1 MRIGTSKIMNNID
14 KFCIETLGIS
24 GIVLMENAALKMVSS
39 IDKDYDNVLVVCG
52 TGNNGGDGMA
62 CARHFK
68 AEGKEVKVFYVGNI
82 EKMSHDCKINY
93 NILINMGVN
102 VTKIN
107 SEEDT
112 KELITCI
119 KEADVVVDAVFGTGL
134 NREVKGI
141 YSKVIS
147 CINEESKYIAAVD
160 VPSGMNGD
168 TGAIMGN
175 CVRANKTISFEM
187 YKKGFLNYN
196 NEQYTGEIVIENIG
210 VPDFILDK
218 FHENEYITDK
228 EMILNN
234 IRVRGRY
241 EHKGNF
247 GRVTIFA
254 GSNGYSGAAYIATEA
269 AVKCGSGLVTLCTAE
284 ELQGILSGKLVEAMT
299 VSVDDKNRI
308 AELICKS
315 DAVAVGPGM
324 GNTKETFETLERI
337 ISKVSCPIVIDADGL
352 NVLKD
357 KLNILKFK
365 KNKII
370 LTPHP
375 GEFSR
380 ISGITVKDIEHD
392 RINISKKFARE
403 NDVILVLKGYHT
415 VVTDGESVY
424 VNSTGNSAMAS
435 GGMGDC
441 LTGIIVSLI
450 GQGYSPIMA
459 AVCGTFIHGYCGD
472 VLSEKMSNVT
482 ASDIIYAIPYCI
494 KNIYNKI
501 HKL

>member
-365 KNKII
+365 K
-370 LTPHP
+370 
-375 GEFSR
+375 
-380 ISGITVKDIEHD
+380 
-392 RINISKKFARE
+392 
-403 NDVILVLKGYHT
+403 
-415 VVTDGESVY
+415 
-424 VNSTGNSAMAS
+424 
-435 GGMGDC
+435 
-441 LTGIIVSLI
+441 
-450 GQGYSPIMA
+450 
-459 AVCGTFIHGYCGD
+459 
-472 VLSEKMSNVT
+472 
-482 ASDIIYAIPYCI
+482 I
-494 KNIYNKI
+494 K
-501 HKL
+501 